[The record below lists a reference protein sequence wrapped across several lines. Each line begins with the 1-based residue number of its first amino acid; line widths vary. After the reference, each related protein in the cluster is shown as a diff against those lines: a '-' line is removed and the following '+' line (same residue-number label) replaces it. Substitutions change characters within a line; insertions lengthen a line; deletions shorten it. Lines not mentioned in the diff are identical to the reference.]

1 MMNNSGRRPAFFV
14 EDAARR
20 PAGDRMRQEAMGMVW
35 KTIGKRIRQGRKT
48 AGLTQEK
55 LAEAAGISTAFTGHI
70 ERGTRIPSVETL
82 YRICRA
88 LVMSMDQTI
97 QG

>member
-1 MMNNSGRRPAFFV
+1 MS
-14 EDAARR
+14 
-20 PAGDRMRQEAMGMVW
+20 QEAMGMNW
-35 KTIGKRIRQGRKT
+35 KEIGKRIRQGRRT

-82 YRICRA
+82 CRICRA
-88 LVMSMDQTI
+88 LGMSMDQTI